1 MKYFYWGI
9 LCLLSILYTP
19 SFAQT
24 KIQIMDDVSKEP
36 VSGVRITLLHLT
48 TVSKTNIKNDS
59 TVILIYDGDRINY
72 SYQISDK
79 NGFALVKFDGS
90 KITLSHEDYYPL
102 IIQQSSLNQDGQ
114 VFLIPNIQTMDET
127 VISASRN
134 LEKRKDVAQKV
145 QVMRAKEIQF
155 QNQSSTAD
163 LMTQTGNVFVQKSQL
178 GGGSPIIRGFETNKV
193 LLVVDGVRMNNAIY
207 RGGHLQNIITI
218 DNAMLDR
225 VEVIYGA
232 GSVVYGSDALGG
244 VMSFTTKNPTL
255 STTDELLVK
264 SGGFARYFSAASGY
278 TANANVSIGTK
289 RFGSLTSFTY
299 SNYGDLRQGAVRSP
313 YVGNFGSRPWYV
325 ERINGQDSMMT
336 NADTNLQVGSA
347 YTQYDILQKFTFVQ
361 KEGVTHK
368 LNVQLSN
375 SSNIDRYDRL
385 TLMTGSKPR
394 FAEWYYGPQF
404 RLFAA
409 YTIELTN
416 KTKLYDQARITVG
429 TQSIE
434 ESRMDRRFNK
444 NMLNHRIENV
454 GIATLNVDF
463 NKRIG
468 KNELRYG
475 LDAFYNKVN
484 STAFVED
491 IVADTTGSLDTRF
504 PDGGSIMSSV
514 AAYATHTIEF
524 SDKLIL
530 NDGLRF
536 SNVGLAS
543 TFIDKTYFP
552 LPVNSINQNN
562 SALNGHIGLIYM
574 PTSKWRITA
583 TGSTGFRAPNV
594 DDMTKVFESVPGKV
608 VVPNANLKPE
618 YTYNAELGIS
628 RLVASGVTASVN
640 GYYTYLVNG
649 LTVQNGTFEG
659 QDSIMYDGQ
668 LSQVMSTVNAAKSRI
683 FGVEGMLNA
692 KFNEHFNLLATVNY
706 TNGRILTDSVPYPL
720 DHIPPTFGKVSLS
733 YVNGKFR
740 SEFFVNYSGW
750 KRIEDY
756 NMIGEDN
763 FAYATASG
771 MPSWYTLNARLNYA
785 FSQKVSLQVACEN
798 ILNQNYR
805 SYASNISAPGR
816 NFIITLRGQF

>member
-1 MKYFYWGI
+1 MKNFYWGI
-9 LCLLSILYTP
+9 LCLLTILYTP

-36 VSGVRITLLHLT
+36 VSGVRITQLNPSVIRT
-48 TVSKTNIKNDS
+48 TNNKNDS
-59 TVILIYDGDRINY
+59 TIVLVYDGGKINY
-72 SYQISDK
+72 SFLTSDK
-79 NGFALVKFDGS
+79 NGFATVKFDVS
-90 KITLSHEDYYPL
+90 KITLTHEDYYPL
-102 IIQQSSLNQDGQ
+102 IIQQSSVNKDGQ

-218 DNAMLDR
+218 DNSMLDR
-225 VEVIYGA
+225 VEVIYGP

-255 STTDELLVK
+255 STTDDVLVK

-278 TANANVSIGTK
+278 AANANVSVGTK

-299 SNYGDLRQGAVRSP
+299 SNYGDLKQGANRSP
-313 YVGNFGSRPWYV
+313 FVGNFGSRPWYV
-325 ERINGQDSMMT
+325 ERINGIDSMVT

-385 TLMTGSKPR
+385 TLMSGSKPK

-409 YTIELTN
+409 YTLELTN
-416 KTKLYDQARITVG
+416 KTKLYDQARITIG

-454 GIATLNVDF
+454 AIATINADF

-468 KNELRYG
+468 RNELRYG
-475 LDAFYNKVN
+475 VDAFYNKVN

-504 PDGGSIMSSV
+504 PDGGSTMTSI

-536 SNVGLAS
+536 SNVGLSS

-552 LPVNSINQNN
+552 LPVKSIKQNN
-562 SALNGHIGLIYM
+562 SALNGNIGLIYM
-574 PTSKWRITA
+574 PNNKWRITA

-618 YTYNAELGIS
+618 YTYNAEIGVS
-628 RLVASGVTASVN
+628 RLVATGVTASVN
-640 GYYTYLVNG
+640 GYYTYLING

-683 FGVEGMLNA
+683 FGIEGMLNA
-692 KFNEHFNLLATVNY
+692 KLNDQFNLLATVNY
-706 TNGRILTDSVPYPL
+706 TNGRILTDSVPYP
-720 DHIPPTFGKVSLS
+720 
-733 YVNGKFR
+733 
-740 SEFFVNYSGW
+740 
-750 KRIEDY
+750 
-756 NMIGEDN
+756 
-763 FAYATASG
+763 
-771 MPSWYTLNARLNYA
+771 
-785 FSQKVSLQVACEN
+785 
-798 ILNQNYR
+798 
-805 SYASNISAPGR
+805 
-816 NFIITLRGQF
+816 

>member
-1 MKYFYWGI
+1 MKHFYWGI
-9 LCLLSILYTP
+9 LCLLTILYTP

-36 VSGVRITLLHLT
+36 ISGAVISH
-48 TVSKTNIKNDS
+48 VYS
-59 TVILIYDGDRINY
+59 TDKKSN
-72 SYQISDK
+72 STSDK

-102 IIQQSSLNQDGQ
+102 VIQQSSLNQDGQ

-207 RGGHLQNIITI
+207 RGGHLQNIVTI

-225 VEVIYGA
+225 VEVIYGP

-255 STTDELLVK
+255 STTDELVVK

-278 TANANVSIGTK
+278 AANANVSVGSK

-299 SNYGDLRQGAVRSP
+299 SNYGDLRQGSVRSP
-313 YVGNFGSRPWYV
+313 FVGNFGSRPWYV
-325 ERINGQDSMMT
+325 ERINGVDSMMT
-336 NADTNLQVGSA
+336 NADTNLQVGSG
-347 YTQYDILQKFTFVQ
+347 YTQYDILQKLTFVQ

-385 TLMTGSKPR
+385 TLRSGSKPK

-409 YTIELTN
+409 YTLELTN
-416 KTKLYDQARITVG
+416 KTKLYDQARVTIG

-434 ESRMDRRFNK
+434 ESRMDRRFKN

-454 GIATLNVDF
+454 AIATINADF

-468 KNELRYG
+468 RNELRYG
-475 LDAFYNKVN
+475 VDAFYNKVN
-484 STAFVED
+484 STAFVKD
-491 IVADTTGSLDTRF
+491 IVADTTGTLDTRF
-504 PDGGSIMSSV
+504 PDGGSTMTSV

-536 SNVGLAS
+536 SNVGLSS

-562 SALNGHIGLIYM
+562 SALNGNIGLIYM
-574 PTSKWRITA
+574 PNSKWRITA

-628 RLVASGVTASVN
+628 HLIASGVTASVN

-649 LTVQNGTFEG
+649 LTVQNGTFDG
-659 QDSIMYDGQ
+659 QDSILYDGQ
-668 LSQVMSTVNAAKSRI
+668 LSQVMSTVNAAKARI

-692 KFNEHFNLLATVNY
+692 KLNEQFNLLATVNY

-720 DHIPPTFGKVSLS
+720 DHIPPTFGKVSLG
-733 YVNGKFR
+733 YINGKFR

-750 KRIEDY
+750 KRIADY

-763 FAYATASG
+763 FAYATAAG

-785 FSQKVSLQVACEN
+785 FSQQVSLQVACEN

-816 NFIITLRGQF
+816 NFILTLRGQF